1 MKLEEGSEPSERW
14 WLLESSNIKEAAAAE
29 AVEAMAVAPTGSEWL
44 CVPSYVVISMDM
56 SSRHLWTYILYNT
69 IE

>member
-29 AVEAMAVAPTGSEWL
+29 AVEAMAVAPTGSGWL
-44 CVPSYVVISMDM
+44 CVPSYVVISMDR